1 MKKSIYLQDEK
12 LYHAVR
18 GGYNMTIPK
27 FKLNAARVN
36 AGMTQT
42 EVAKAL
48 NRNKQTIVNW
58 EKGLTAIK
66 GSDLLRLSELYGIPI
81 EYLEVPEKKK

>member
-1 MKKSIYLQDEK
+1 
-12 LYHAVR
+12 
-18 GGYNMTIPK
+18 MTIPK
-27 FKLNAARVN
+27 FRLNAARVN

-42 EVAKAL
+42 DVAKTL

-58 EKGLTAIK
+58 ENGATEIK
-66 GSDLLRLSELYGIPI
+66 VRDLLRLSELYGIPI

>member
-1 MKKSIYLQDEK
+1 M
-12 LYHAVR
+12 A
-18 GGYNMTIPK
+18 IPK

-42 EVAKAL
+42 EAAKAL

-66 GSDLLRLSELYGIPI
+66 GSDLVRLSELYGIPI
-81 EYLEVPEKKK
+81 EYLEVPVKK